1 MRFCLILYNIL
12 RNASIVGQ
20 HTVDM
25 GVDAKGRGGVG
36 SGKSERK
43 EAERH
48 G

>member
-20 HTVDM
+20 HRY
-25 GVDAKGRGGVG
+25 GVDAKGRGGVD

-43 EAERH
+43 EAESH